1 MENIGSE
8 WSLGYAAV
16 MPESLEALE
25 QRMTDLRAS
34 LREATRA
41 GDKAAATKARRELSD
56 VEQAWNDALDAEA
69 AGPGAAPQ
77 AETPLRPR
85 PDAPARTLARAVGG
99 VIPVREQVH
108 QALTV
113 LGASAAPKLISA
125 AHEAFFADTIVTT
138 RLASLRRDE
147 ERSFAAQAYAR
158 PYYICAA
165 LTHDRLTPARGLLAL
180 STWPLEQR
188 IVGPLGPRTDFL
200 TQAVKVAKQIQRIQ
214 ATGEQPSDA
223 AWRLLHRFAQ
233 NVPGAHEGFG
243 AADPE
248 RVIRAATTESEVH
261 AADDAEHRQAAAQ
274 RARKLTDTQ
283 KLFGAPALG
292 LADHTGTDGS

>member
-1 MENIGSE
+1 
-8 WSLGYAAV
+8 

-25 QRMTDLRAS
+25 QRMADLRAA

-41 GDKAAATKARRELSD
+41 GDKGAASKARRELRT
-56 VEQAWNDALDAEA
+56 VEQAWNEALDAEA
-69 AGPGAAPQ
+69 DTALAEPAESAGRQRA
-77 AETPLRPR
+77 
-85 PDAPARTLARAVGG
+85 DAPTAVRASRSGG
-99 VIPVREQVH
+99 AVIPVREQVH

-113 LGASAAPKLISA
+113 LGANAAPKLISA
-125 AHEAFFADTIVTT
+125 THEAFFADTIVTT

-165 LTHDRLTPARGLLAL
+165 LTHDRLAPARGLLAV
-180 STWPLEQR
+180 STWSLEQR

-200 TQAVKVAKQIQRIQ
+200 TQAIRVAEQIQRIQ

-243 AADPE
+243 APEPE
-248 RVIRAATTESEVH
+248 RVIRAATAEFEVH
-261 AADDAEHRQAAAQ
+261 AEEDAAQ
-274 RARKLTDTQ
+274 RRAAAERARDLTDSQ
-283 KLFGAPALG
+283 KLFGAPSLG
-292 LADHTGTDGS
+292 LAGAADPTGTDDT

>member
-1 MENIGSE
+1 
-8 WSLGYAAV
+8 

-25 QRMTDLRAS
+25 QRMADLRAV

-41 GDKAAATKARRELSD
+41 GDKGAALKARRELRA
-56 VEQAWNDALDAEA
+56 VEQQWNDALDAEA
-69 AGPGAAPQ
+69 DTATAEPAENATGYPSAAP
-77 AETPLRPR
+77 AAT
-85 PDAPARTLARAVGG
+85 ARTARTSA

-108 QALTV
+108 QSLTV
-113 LGASAAPKLISA
+113 LGACAAPKLISA
-125 AHEAFFADTIVTT
+125 AHEAFFADAIVTT

-147 ERSFAAQAYAR
+147 ERSFATQAYAR

-165 LTHDRLTPARGLLAL
+165 LTHDRLAPARGLLAV

-200 TQAVKVAKQIQRIQ
+200 TQAIRVAEQIQRIQ

-223 AWRLLHRFAQ
+223 AWRLLRRFAQ

-243 AADPE
+243 AADPQ
-248 RVIRAATTESEVH
+248 RVIRAATAEAEVH
-261 AADDAEHRQAAAQ
+261 AADDTDQRRTAAQ
-274 RARKLTDTQ
+274 RARKQLTDTQ
-283 KLFGAPALG
+283 QLFGASSLG
-292 LADHTGTDGS
+292 LAGAADGTGTDGV

>member
-1 MENIGSE
+1 
-8 WSLGYAAV
+8 

-25 QRMTDLRAS
+25 QRMADLRAS

-41 GDKAAATKARRELSD
+41 GDKGAASKARRELRA
-56 VEQAWNDALDAEA
+56 VEQAWNEALDAEA
-69 AGPGAAPQ
+69 DTALAEPAESAGRQPS
-77 AETPLRPR
+77 
-85 PDAPARTLARAVGG
+85 DAPSVAARASRSGG
-99 VIPVREQVH
+99 AVIPVREQVH

-113 LGASAAPKLISA
+113 LGANAAPKLISA
-125 AHEAFFADTIVTT
+125 THEAFFADAIVTT

-147 ERSFAAQAYAR
+147 ERSFAAQAHAR

-165 LTHDRLTPARGLLAL
+165 LTHDRLAPARGLLAV

-200 TQAVKVAKQIQRIQ
+200 TQAIRVAEQIQRIQ
-214 ATGEQPSDA
+214 ATGEQPADA

-243 AADPE
+243 APDPE
-248 RVIRAATTESEVH
+248 RVIRAATAEFEVH
-261 AADDAEHRQAAAQ
+261 AAEDAAQ
-274 RARKLTDTQ
+274 RRAAAERARDLTDAQ
-283 KLFGAPALG
+283 KLFGAPLLG
-292 LADHTGTDGS
+292 LAGAADPTGTDGT

>member
-1 MENIGSE
+1 
-8 WSLGYAAV
+8 

-25 QRMTDLRAS
+25 QRMADLRAC

-41 GDKAAATKARRELSD
+41 GDKGAASKARRELRA

-69 AGPGAAPQ
+69 DTALAAP
-77 AETPLRPR
+77 AESATGQR
-85 PDAPARTLARAVGG
+85 PDAPPFVARASRSGG
-99 VIPVREQVH
+99 TVIPVREQVH

-113 LGASAAPKLISA
+113 LGANAAPKLISA
-125 AHEAFFADTIVTT
+125 THEAFFADAIVTT

-147 ERSFAAQAYAR
+147 ERSFAAQAHAR

-165 LTHDRLTPARGLLAL
+165 LTHDRLAPARGLLAV

-200 TQAVKVAKQIQRIQ
+200 TQTIRVAEQIQRIQ

-243 AADPE
+243 APDPE
-248 RVIRAATTESEVH
+248 RVIRAATAESEVH
-261 AADDAEHRQAAAQ
+261 AAQDASQRRAAAQ
-274 RARKLTDTQ
+274 RARNLTDTQ
-283 KLFGAPALG
+283 KLFGAPSLG
-292 LADHTGTDGS
+292 LAGAADPTGTDGT

>member
-1 MENIGSE
+1 
-8 WSLGYAAV
+8 

-41 GDKAAATKARRELSD
+41 GDKGAASRARSELRE
-56 VEQAWNDALDAEA
+56 VEQAWNDALAAEA
-69 AGPGAAPQ
+69 EGVVAP
-77 AETPLRPR
+77 AEVPPRPR
-85 PDAPARTLARAVGG
+85 AVPSVRARARAVGS

-200 TQAVKVAKQIQRIQ
+200 TQAVKVAEQIQRIQ
-214 ATGEQPSDA
+214 ATGEQPSEA

-243 AADPE
+243 TADPE
-248 RVIRAATTESEVH
+248 RVIRAATTEYEVH
-261 AADDAEHRQAAAQ
+261 AEDDAGQRHAAAQ
-274 RARKLTDTQ
+274 RARELTDTQ
-283 KLFGAPALG
+283 KLFGAPSLG
-292 LADHTGTDGS
+292 LADRTGTDDT

>member
-1 MENIGSE
+1 
-8 WSLGYAAV
+8 

-25 QRMTDLRAS
+25 QRMADLRAS

-41 GDKAAATKARRELSD
+41 GDKGAASKARRELRA
-56 VEQAWNDALDAEA
+56 VEQEWNDALEAEA
-69 AGPGAAPQ
+69 DTAPAEPAENTTGHPSAAP
-77 AETPLRPR
+77 AATAR
-85 PDAPARTLARAVGG
+85 AARTGA

-113 LGASAAPKLISA
+113 LGATAAPKLISA
-125 AHEAFFADTIVTT
+125 THEAFFADAIVTT

-147 ERSFAAQAYAR
+147 ERSFATQAYAR

-165 LTHDRLTPARGLLAL
+165 LTHDRLAPARGLLAV

-200 TQAVKVAKQIQRIQ
+200 TQAVRVAEQIQRIQ

-223 AWRLLHRFAQ
+223 AWRLLRRFAQ

-248 RVIRAATTESEVH
+248 RVIRAATVEAEVH
-261 AADDAEHRQAAAQ
+261 AAEDADQRRAAAQ
-274 RARKLTDTQ
+274 RAGKLTDTQ
-283 KLFGAPALG
+283 KLFGAPPLG
-292 LADHTGTDGS
+292 VAGAADGTGTDGL

>member
-1 MENIGSE
+1 
-8 WSLGYAAV
+8 

-25 QRMTDLRAS
+25 QRMADLRAA

-41 GDKAAATKARRELSD
+41 GDKGAASKARRELRA
-56 VEQAWNDALDAEA
+56 VEQAWNEALDAEA
-69 AGPGAAPQ
+69 DTALAEPDESAGRQRSDAVSAAVRASRSAGA
-77 AETPLRPR
+77 
-85 PDAPARTLARAVGG
+85 

-113 LGASAAPKLISA
+113 LGANAAPKLISA
-125 AHEAFFADTIVTT
+125 THEAFFADTIVTT

-165 LTHDRLTPARGLLAL
+165 LTHDRLAPARGLLAV

-200 TQAVKVAKQIQRIQ
+200 TQAVRVAEQIQRIQ

-243 AADPE
+243 APDPE
-248 RVIRAATTESEVH
+248 RVIRAATAEFEVH
-261 AADDAEHRQAAAQ
+261 AEEDAAQ
-274 RARKLTDTQ
+274 RRAAAERARDLTDSQ
-283 KLFGAPALG
+283 KLFGAPSLG
-292 LADHTGTDGS
+292 LAGAADPTGTHGT

>member
-1 MENIGSE
+1 
-8 WSLGYAAV
+8 

-25 QRMTDLRAS
+25 QRMADLRAR

-41 GDKAAATKARRELSD
+41 GDKGAASKARRELRA

-69 AGPGAAPQ
+69 DTAL
-77 AETPLRPR
+77 AEPADSATGQR
-85 PDAPARTLARAVGG
+85 PDAPKFVARASRSGG
-99 VIPVREQVH
+99 AVIPVREQVH

-113 LGASAAPKLISA
+113 LGANAAPKLISA
-125 AHEAFFADTIVTT
+125 THEAFFADAIVTT

-147 ERSFAAQAYAR
+147 ERSFAAQAHAR

-165 LTHDRLTPARGLLAL
+165 LTHDRLAPARGLLAV

-200 TQAVKVAKQIQRIQ
+200 TQTIRVAEQIQRIQ
-214 ATGEQPSDA
+214 AAGEQPSDA

-243 AADPE
+243 APDPE
-248 RVIRAATTESEVH
+248 RVIRAATAEFEVH
-261 AADDAEHRQAAAQ
+261 AAQDASQRRAAAQ
-274 RARKLTDTQ
+274 RARNLTDTQ
-283 KLFGAPALG
+283 KLFGAPSLG
-292 LADHTGTDGS
+292 LAGAADPTGTDGT

>member
-1 MENIGSE
+1 
-8 WSLGYAAV
+8 

-41 GDKAAATKARRELSD
+41 GDKGAATKARSELRD

-69 AGPGAAPQ
+69 AGAGPGQGPVAATP

-85 PDAPARTLARAVGG
+85 PDSPARTLARTVGG

-200 TQAVKVAKQIQRIQ
+200 TQAVRVAEQIQRIQ

-248 RVIRAATTESEVH
+248 RVIRAAAMESEVH
-261 AADDAEHRQAAAQ
+261 AAHDAEQRQTAAQ
-274 RARKLTDTQ
+274 RARELTDTQ
-283 KLFGAPALG
+283 KLFGAPSLG
-292 LADHTGTDGS
+292 LAGRTGTDGT

>member
-1 MENIGSE
+1 
-8 WSLGYAAV
+8 

-25 QRMTDLRAS
+25 QRMADLRATI
-34 LREATRA
+34 REATRA
-41 GDKAAATKARRELSD
+41 GDKGAASKARRELRA

-69 AGPGAAPQ
+69 DAAHAAP
-77 AETPLRPR
+77 AETAVRRPS
-85 PDAPARTLARAVGG
+85 DAPSVTARASRAGG
-99 VIPVREQVH
+99 AVIPVREQVH

-113 LGASAAPKLISA
+113 LGANAAPKLISA
-125 AHEAFFADTIVTT
+125 AHEAFFADAIVTT

-147 ERSFAAQAYAR
+147 ERSFAAQSYAR

-165 LTHDRLTPARGLLAL
+165 LTHDRLAPARGLLAV

-200 TQAVKVAKQIQRIQ
+200 TQAIRVAEQIQRIQ
-214 ATGEQPSDA
+214 ATGEQPSNA

-243 AADPE
+243 APDPD
-248 RVIRAATTESEVH
+248 RVIRAATAEFEVH
-261 AADDAEHRQAAAQ
+261 AAEDAAQ
-274 RARKLTDTQ
+274 RRAAAERARDLTDVQ
-283 KLFGAPALG
+283 KLFGAPSLG
-292 LADHTGTDGS
+292 LAGAADPTGTHGT